1 MQSNQKLIN
10 SDKKPI
16 ELFQEWFEEAKKSEI
31 NDPNAMNLATISS
44 DGKPSSR
51 IVLLKSYDDKGF
63 VFYTN
68 SNSKKGRAI
77 TNNDSV
83 ALNFHWKTLQRQIRI
98 EGNVSQIS
106 NAEADE
112 YYNSRPLGSRIGAW
126 ASLQSEELDD
136 RSTLTKRVEEFE
148 TVSYTHL
155 RAHETLRYL
164 VCRLLLEKKFSDN
177 DVPRPSHWNGY
188 LVTPALI
195 EFWQD
200 MPFRLHDRLEFRM
213 ENDGWITRKLY
224 P

>member
-10 SDKKPI
+10 SDKNPI

-77 TNNDSV
+77 KNNDSV

-148 TVSYTHL
+148 
-155 RAHETLRYL
+155 
-164 VCRLLLEKKFSDN
+164 KKFSDH

-188 LVTPALI
+188 LVAPVLI

-213 ENDGWITRKLY
+213 ENDGWVTRKLY

>member
-77 TNNDSV
+77 KNNDSV

-106 NAEADE
+106 NAEADA

-148 TVSYTHL
+148 
-155 RAHETLRYL
+155 
-164 VCRLLLEKKFSDN
+164 KKFSDN
-177 DVPRPSHWNGY
+177 DVPRPSYWNGY
-188 LVTPALI
+188 IVTPILI

-213 ENDGWITRKLY
+213 ENGGWVTRKLY

>member
-77 TNNDSV
+77 KNNDSV

-148 TVSYTHL
+148 
-155 RAHETLRYL
+155 
-164 VCRLLLEKKFSDN
+164 KKFSDN
-177 DVPRPSHWNGY
+177 DVPRPSYWNGY
-188 LVTPALI
+188 LVKPVLI

-213 ENDGWITRKLY
+213 ENDGWVTRKLY

>member
-68 SNSKKGRAI
+68 SNSKKGKAI
-77 TNNDSV
+77 QNNDSV

-148 TVSYTHL
+148 
-155 RAHETLRYL
+155 
-164 VCRLLLEKKFSDN
+164 KKFSDN

-188 LVTPALI
+188 LVTPVLI

-200 MPFRLHDRLEFRM
+200 MPFRLHDRLEFHR
-213 ENDGWITRKLY
+213 ENDRWVTRKLY

>member
-77 TNNDSV
+77 KNNDSV

-136 RSTLTKRVEEFE
+136 RSTLTKRVKEF
-148 TVSYTHL
+148 
-155 RAHETLRYL
+155 
-164 VCRLLLEKKFSDN
+164 EKKFSDN
-177 DVPRPSHWNGY
+177 GVPRPSHWNGY
-188 LVTPALI
+188 LVVPELI

-213 ENDGWITRKLY
+213 ENDGWVTRKLY

>member
-1 MQSNQKLIN
+1 MTTDSNLIN
-10 SDKKPI
+10 SNKNPFD
-16 ELFQEWFEEAKKSEI
+16 LFHEWFEQAKKNEI

-44 DGKPSSR
+44 NGKPSSR

-68 SNSKKGRAI
+68 SNSKKGKAI
-77 TNNDSV
+77 HNNDSV

-98 EGNVSQIS
+98 EGNVSKIS
-106 NAEADE
+106 NSEADK

-148 TVSYTHL
+148 
-155 RAHETLRYL
+155 
-164 VCRLLLEKKFSDN
+164 KKFSDS

-188 LVTPALI
+188 LVTPVLI

-200 MPFRLHDRLEFRM
+200 MPFRLHDRLEFHM
-213 ENDGWITRKLY
+213 ENNLWVTRKLY

>member
-77 TNNDSV
+77 KNNDSV

-148 TVSYTHL
+148 
-155 RAHETLRYL
+155 
-164 VCRLLLEKKFSDN
+164 KKFLDN
-177 DVPRPSHWNGY
+177 NVPRPPHWNGY
-188 LVTPALI
+188 LVAPILI

-213 ENDGWITRKLY
+213 ENDGWVTRKLY

>member
-31 NDPNAMNLATISS
+31 NDPNAMNLATISF

-77 TNNDSV
+77 KNNDSV

-106 NAEADE
+106 NTEADE

-126 ASLQSEELDD
+126 ASIQSEELDD
-136 RSTLTKRVEEFE
+136 RSTLTKRVEDF
-148 TVSYTHL
+148 
-155 RAHETLRYL
+155 
-164 VCRLLLEKKFSDN
+164 EKKFSDN
-177 DVPRPSHWNGY
+177 DVPRPSYWNGY
-188 LVTPALI
+188 LVKPVLI

-213 ENDGWITRKLY
+213 ENDGWVTRKLY

>member
-31 NDPNAMNLATISS
+31 NDPNAMNLATISF

-77 TNNDSV
+77 QSNNSV
-83 ALNFHWKTLQRQIRI
+83 ALNFHWKTLQRQVRI
-98 EGNVSQIS
+98 EGNVTQIS
-106 NAEADE
+106 KAEADE

-126 ASLQSEELDD
+126 ASIQSEELDD
-136 RSTLTKRVEEFE
+136 RSTLTKRADEF
-148 TVSYTHL
+148 
-155 RAHETLRYL
+155 
-164 VCRLLLEKKFSDN
+164 EKKFSGN
-177 DVPRPSHWNGY
+177 DVPRPPHWNGY
-188 LVTPALI
+188 LVTPVLI

-200 MPFRLHDRLEFRM
+200 MPFRLHDRLEFRK
-213 ENDGWITRKLY
+213 ENERWLTRKLY

>member
-16 ELFQEWFEEAKKSEI
+16 ELFQEWFEEAKESEI

-77 TNNDSV
+77 KNNDSV

-136 RSTLTKRVEEFE
+136 RLTLTKRVEEFE
-148 TVSYTHL
+148 
-155 RAHETLRYL
+155 
-164 VCRLLLEKKFSDN
+164 KKFSDN
-177 DVPRPSHWNGY
+177 VVPRPSHWTGY
-188 LVTPALI
+188 LVTPVLI

-213 ENDGWITRKLY
+213 ENDCWVTRKLY